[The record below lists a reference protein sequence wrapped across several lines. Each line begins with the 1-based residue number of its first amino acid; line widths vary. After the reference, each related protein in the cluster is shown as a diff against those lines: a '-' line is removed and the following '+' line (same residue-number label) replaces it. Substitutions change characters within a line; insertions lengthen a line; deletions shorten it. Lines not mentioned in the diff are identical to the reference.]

1 MTFSLYKARVE
12 CYFVL
17 APFMAIGVPQHE
29 EAVFMGF
36 VTDKELIGGTKSAG
50 VVTISDSWDPDMER
64 QPFSNA

>member
-1 MTFSLYKARVE
+1 
-12 CYFVL
+12 
-17 APFMAIGVPQHE
+17 MAIGVPQHE